1 MCKIRALEK
10 IIICITS
17 NVLQDLRD
25 NRSISTLAAYHLMLI
40 IDSNLSSPLIFPSFK
55 TKIFSQSFIVFK
67 RWPIVMTVDSFSLSR
82 TTFQI
87 VCSVSGSTCA
97 VGSSKTTILLRCSST
112 RAKQINC
119 RSPTLTLAPCSSSS

>member
-55 TKIFSQSFIVFK
+55 TKIFSQSFIVFEIF
-67 RWPIVMTVDSFSLSR
+67 P
-82 TTFQI
+82 Q
-87 VCSVSGSTCA
+87 
-97 VGSSKTTILLRCSST
+97 
-112 RAKQINC
+112 
-119 RSPTLTLAPCSSSS
+119 RSIKKNRTLAKNRDTSSGLLEAYLFNWNIVDDYLSISIRHAHESCYKR